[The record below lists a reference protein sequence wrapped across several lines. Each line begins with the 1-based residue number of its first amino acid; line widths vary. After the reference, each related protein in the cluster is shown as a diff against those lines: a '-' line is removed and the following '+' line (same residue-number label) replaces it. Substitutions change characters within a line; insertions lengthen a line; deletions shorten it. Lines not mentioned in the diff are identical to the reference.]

1 MEASEFIQHHM
12 THWQIGEGFWTL
24 HLDTLFSSIGLG
36 LIVLFSAEMSLR
48 KAAMNPGKLQNFIE
62 FLFEVPLKQVD
73 DICPKFRNCIA
84 PMAFLVF
91 TWVLIMNFM
100 DLVPI
105 DLPSFVAHET
115 VGLHYFKLVPTTD
128 PNMALA
134 LSLFV
139 VVYCHFQSIYWHGGI
154 NYIKKYLT
162 HPFGPYL
169 APFNF
174 FITLVEEIAKPLSL
188 GLRLFG
194 NIYSGEVIFIL
205 IALVP
210 FVGQLPLGLIWAIFH
225 ILVIVLQAFIFMML
239 TIVYFSM
246 ALDDH

>member
-1 MEASEFIQHHM
+1 MEPSKFISHHM
-12 THWQIGEGFWTL
+12 THWTMGQGFWTL
-24 HLDTLFSSIGLG
+24 HLDTFFSSIVLG
-36 LIVLFSAEMSLR
+36 SLILILSEIALR
-48 KAAMNPGKLQNFIE
+48 RATLNPGRLQNLIE
-62 FLFEVPLKQVD
+62 YFAEIPLKQVD
-73 DICPKFRNCIA
+73 DICPKFRSSIA
-84 PMAFLVF
+84 PLAFLTF

-105 DLPSFVAHET
+105 DLPSFVAHHS
-115 VGLHYFKLVPTTD
+115 VGLHYFKAVPTTD
-128 PNMALA
+128 PNMTLA

-139 VVYCHFQSIYWHGGI
+139 LFYCHVQSVYHIGLGK
-154 NYIKKYLT
+154 YILKYLT
-162 HPFGPYL
+162 HPFGIYL

-174 FITLVEEIAKPLSL
+174 FITLVEELAKPLSL

-210 FVGQLPLGLIWAIFH
+210 FAGQLPLGLIWALFH
-225 ILVIVLQAFIFMML
+225 VLVIVLQAFIFMML

-246 ALDDH
+246 AVDDH